1 MLAFAF
7 FVAVFSS
14 VSWLIYA
21 WLYIDS
27 KFSSLTL
34 WELPSSELLSLMAIV
49 LVPILT
55 IWVIFGFI
63 NQYINN
69 KGILLKQSELLHQL
83 QKNQDYTDLV
93 VRVMLDAEHEIK
105 DGFVLNKFDMFVA
118 DMNEALAEIIYR
130 CNIASSAQLEQLWL
144 KVRRGEKWT
153 MGKAILDASKS
164 QSTFNAW
171 VREKVDRDKVF
182 RGSLLEFC
190 SRYQNLLNL
199 LEKHDRDRL
208 FLHIIESG
216 VFGKVYS
223 IIAPLS
229 DAIERQ
235 DIYSND
241 IEDIENNRDYASV
254 LKVANIEEPKASD
267 TIVNVDE
274 NDEEEFVA

>member
-21 WLYIDS
+21 GLFIDS

-118 DMNEALAEIIYR
+118 DRNEALAEIIYR

-190 SRYQNLLNL
+190 SRYQYLLNL
-199 LEKHDRDRL
+199 LETHDRDRV
-208 FLHIIESG
+208 FLHII
-216 VFGKVYS
+216 KL
-223 IIAPLS
+223 ADKL
-229 DAIERQ
+229 
-235 DIYSND
+235 
-241 IEDIENNRDYASV
+241 
-254 LKVANIEEPKASD
+254 
-267 TIVNVDE
+267 
-274 NDEEEFVA
+274 EFVKQSTRIQYSRLLCRE